1 MQALRGV
8 MADAECPRCG
18 ATSPPPES
26 LLATCARCGLV
37 FPPHEVLHKSS
48 APPDDS
54 LIGIELPDPPPDVTV
69 HREGAAI
76 AIVWPLARYVTA
88 FAFSAGLFLA
98 YLAASRTPATLTRPF
113 WIGVAVCAAF
123 GVIQLFAHHVI
134 TIGPDAVE
142 HHISFTIGTRTVLP
156 FDRAVRVE
164 IRKER
169 RAMYELHL
177 ISSQRLARTLLVRS
191 IDRSPLGYAAD
202 LITARLITA
211 RMTADSQG

>member
-37 FPPHEVLHKSS
+37 FPPHEVLHKLPSVDEP
-48 APPDDS
+48 ADV
-54 LIGIELPDPPPDVTV
+54 ELALPTPPPHVTV

-88 FAFSAGLFLA
+88 FAFSASLGLA
-98 YLAASRTPATLTRPF
+98 YFAASRTPETLTRPF

-123 GVIQLFAHHVI
+123 GVIQLFAHHVV
-134 TIGPDAVE
+134 TIGPTAVE

-156 FDRAVRVE
+156 FDRALRVE
-164 IRKER
+164 ILKER
-169 RAMYELHL
+169 WAMYELHL
-177 ISSQRLARTLLVRS
+177 ISSQRLAPTLLVRS
-191 IDRSPLGYAAD
+191 IDHAPVAFAAE
-202 LITARLITA
+202 LINA
-211 RMTADSQG
+211 RMRKVPAG

>member
-37 FPPHEVLHKSS
+37 FPPHEVLHKLPA
-48 APPDDS
+48 APDEAP
-54 LIGIELPDPPPDVTV
+54 IAIELPPPPPNVTV

-98 YLAASRTPATLTRPF
+98 YLAVSRTPETLTRPF
-113 WIGVAVCAAF
+113 WFGVAVCAVF
-123 GVIQLFAHHVI
+123 GVIQLFAHHVV
-134 TIGPDAVE
+134 TIGPTAVE

-156 FDRAVRVE
+156 FDRTLRVE

-169 RAMYELHL
+169 WAMYELHL

-191 IDRSPLGYAAD
+191 VDRAPVTYAAE
-202 LITARLITA
+202 LIA
-211 RMTADSQG
+211 RMRKDSVG

>member
-37 FPPHEVLHKSS
+37 FTPHEVLHKLP
-48 APPDDS
+48 APVADVAVEVPLD
-54 LIGIELPDPPPDVTV
+54 LPTPPPHVTV
-69 HREGAAI
+69 HREGASI
-76 AIVWPLARYVTA
+76 AILWPLARYVTA

-98 YLAASRTPATLTRPF
+98 YLAASRTPATLTTPF
-113 WIGVAVCAAF
+113 WIGVAVAGTF

-134 TIGPDAVE
+134 TIGPTAVE
-142 HHISFTIGTRTVLP
+142 HHVSFTIGTHTALP
-156 FDRAVRVE
+156 FDRALRVE
-164 IRKER
+164 IRKQR
-169 RAMYELHL
+169 WAMHELHL
-177 ISSQRLARTLLVRS
+177 VSSQRLARTLLARS
-191 IDRSPLGYAAD
+191 IDRAPLAYAAD
-202 LITARLITA
+202 LISA

>member
-8 MADAECPRCG
+8 MADSECPRCG

-37 FPPHEVLHKSS
+37 FPPHEVQHKLPT
-48 APPDDS
+48 PPDDS
-54 LIGIELPDPPPDVTV
+54 LIGIELPNPPPNVTV
-69 HREGAAI
+69 HREATAI

-98 YLAASRTPATLTRPF
+98 YLAASGTPETLARTF
-113 WIGVAVCAAF
+113 WIGVAVCATF

-134 TIGPDAVE
+134 TIGPTVVE
-142 HHISFTIGTRTVLP
+142 HHLSFTIGTRTVLP
-156 FDRAVRVE
+156 FDRALRVE
-164 IRKER
+164 IRKQR
-169 RAMYELHL
+169 WAMYELHL
-177 ISSQRLARTLLVRS
+177 ISSQRLAPTLLVRS
-191 IDRSPLGYAAD
+191 IDRSPLAYAAD

-211 RMTADSQG
+211 GADSQG

>member
-37 FPPHEVLHKSS
+37 FPPHEVLHQLPVAYDE
-48 APPDDS
+48 APAEIA
-54 LIGIELPDPPPDVTV
+54 LPPPPPNVTA

-88 FAFSAGLFLA
+88 FAFSVGLFLA
-98 YLAASRTPATLTRPF
+98 YLAASRTPETLTRPF
-113 WIGVAVCAAF
+113 WIGVAVAAAF

-134 TIGPDAVE
+134 TIGPTAAE

-156 FDRAVRVE
+156 FDRALRVE

-169 RAMYELHL
+169 WAMYELHL

-191 IDRSPLGYAAD
+191 IDRAPVAYAAE
-202 LITARLITA
+202 LINA
-211 RMTADSQG
+211 RMRKDSEG

>member
-18 ATSPPPES
+18 TTSPPPES

-37 FPPHEVLHKSS
+37 FTPHEVLHRLPVPPDQLAAPAVVDTALP
-48 APPDDS
+48 APPRH
-54 LIGIELPDPPPDVTV
+54 VTV

-76 AIVWPLARYVTA
+76 AIVWPLARYITA

-98 YLAASRTPATLTRPF
+98 YLAVSGTPALLARPF
-113 WIGVAVCAAF
+113 WIGVAVAAAF

-142 HHISFTIGTRTVLP
+142 HHVSFTIGTRTRLP
-156 FDRAVRVE
+156 LDRVVRIE

-169 RAMYELHL
+169 WSLHELHL
-177 ISSQRLARTLLVRS
+177 ISSQRLAQTLLARS
-191 IDRSPLGYAAD
+191 IDRAPLTYAAD
-202 LITARLITA
+202 LITAR
-211 RMTADSQG
+211 MDADSRG